1 MLKKKFFKT
10 KNEVEVTFS
19 VAAEGHTEAALLC
32 DSHDWVAIPMKRAH
46 NGKGPFRARLRVPT
60 NTEVH
65 FRYLLDGRIWKHDE
79 TADAYS
85 SNEPGTNNSV
95 VLAF

>member
-10 KNEVEVTFS
+10 KDEVEVTFS
-19 VAAEGHTEAALLC
+19 IAADGHAEAALLC
-32 DSHDWVAIPMKRAH
+32 DSHDWVAIPMKRAP
-46 NGKGPFRARLRVPT
+46 NGKGPFRTRLRLPR
-60 NTEVH
+60 NSELH
-65 FRYLLDGRIWKHDE
+65 FRYLLDGQISRNDE

-85 SNEPGTNNSV
+85 CSEPGTNNSV